1 MLEQAQTYNLTF
13 TAGSAMLNEMHAVAE
28 AFRNCGEADW
38 EATKEITFR
47 DNLMEKNRLSTNQ
60 RVFSLMK
67 QRISALNKEE
77 LDLLIDGNMAARRQ
91 IVLLAICKA
100 HPFIFDFIR
109 ENVREAFYSLHGK
122 VSHANFNEFFNEKKY
137 IHPELEQITDLTIA
151 KIRQVTFRIMEQTEL
166 IESAETGILRRPYL
180 TEQMERIITQDHPQW
195 LTVFLYSNSEI
206 NHLISLYL

>member
-1 MLEQAQTYNLTF
+1 
-13 TAGSAMLNEMHAVAE
+13 MLNEMHAVAE
-28 AFRNCGEADW
+28 AFRNCEETDW

-122 VSHANFNEFFNEKKY
+122 VSHTNFNEFFNEKKY

>member
-100 HPFIFDFIR
+100 HPFIFDFIC